1 MKKYFLIVISALL
14 LLSCKEKQRDFS
26 GVYNAKFEGQYTYND
41 TIRSYKESFQLLI
54 SKKDDTKYSLSS
66 FLEVVDIRDGIDYSY
81 SISSENTIVN
91 LSSED
96 KIKGDFYMLT
106 QDGPWRKGSF
116 EASIKGDKLQGSFDG
131 FEAIYQRTDT
141 GWQTIFCPIT
151 NGKFTATKD

>member
-1 MKKYFLIVISALL
+1 
-14 LLSCKEKQRDFS
+14 
-26 GVYNAKFEGQYTYND
+26 
-41 TIRSYKESFQLLI
+41 
-54 SKKDDTKYSLSS
+54 
-66 FLEVVDIRDGIDYSY
+66 
-81 SISSENTIVN
+81 
-91 LSSED
+91 
-96 KIKGDFYMLT
+96 MLT